1 MYNNDYLEPEYDQYQ
16 EEEYQDYNYYPT
28 NTMPDVI
35 KEFLVYFSQSVE
47 KGKKKFTLVLFWLPD
62 LNLYKNYSLGVV
74 YEIQNLYENTFPK
87 LSETYFEK
95 KE

>member
-47 KGKKKFTLVLFWLPD
+47 KGKKNFFFRACGFTSFISFSHARCGLRD
-62 LNLYKNYSLGVV
+62 
-74 YEIQNLYENTFPK
+74 PK
-87 LSETYFEK
+87 LV
-95 KE
+95 